1 MQFDVTSIP
10 ALWAKLE
17 HNQTKVAE
25 HLKINR
31 HTVRQYIRDDEC
43 KRHAVVNGV
52 FMSANNGRANNGAK
66 WREK

>member
-1 MQFDVTSIP
+1 MQFEVTNIP
-10 ALWAKLE
+10 DLLIKYRG
-17 HNQTKVAE
+17 NQTKVAE

-31 HTVRQYIRDDEC
+31 QTVRVYVDDKES